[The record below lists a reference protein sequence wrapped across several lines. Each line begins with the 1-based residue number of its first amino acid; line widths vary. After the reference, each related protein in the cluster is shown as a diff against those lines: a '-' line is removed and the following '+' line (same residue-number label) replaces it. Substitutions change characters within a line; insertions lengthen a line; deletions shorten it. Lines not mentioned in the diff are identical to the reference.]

1 MRNRTDRG
9 EITVPT
15 WSEYRE
21 IARGRGALAFQ
32 LFIVDSKA
40 NATPEEMQKILPRHL
55 SYQKEMETAGK
66 LFLAGPV
73 SDDTGTAMSGGGLII
88 YRAADLDEAHTLAAN
103 DPMHKEGGRTF
114 SVRAWLV
121 NEGAL
126 NFQLRL
132 SEQKA
137 VLE

>member
-1 MRNRTDRG
+1 M
-9 EITVPT
+9 PT
-15 WSEYRE
+15 WNEYQT
-21 IARGRGALAFQ
+21 IAQGRGALAFE
-32 LFIVDSKA
+32 LFIVESKA

-55 SYQKEMETAGK
+55 AYQKEMEAAGK

-88 YRAADLDEAHTLAAN
+88 YRAADIGEARTLADN

-132 SEQKA
+132 SEQRSI
-137 VLE
+137 LG